1 MQPSEA
7 APASSEPA
15 PTAPPASAAPPA
27 RPAFSRRSF
36 FTGAVAG
43 AIVGKGSEWVQ
54 PLEWTLKG
62 MPHGTQLSFA
72 QCGEDLVAS
81 GLFEYLGIST
91 PTYLD
96 IGAYEPIL
104 GSNTYLFYRRGARGV
119 LVEPNVDCVP
129 KLRSKRP
136 HDTVLNVGIGITA
149 DRAADFYRLTSP
161 QLNTFDKAEAER
173 VVRESAGKV
182 ILREVVKMP
191 LVPINDVIAEHF
203 GGRAPDFLS
212 IDVEG
217 LDYPILKTL
226 DFTKYRP
233 KVICTEL
240 QPHGEPNE
248 EAIAF
253 VKSKDYVI
261 RGMTSPNIFFRDR
274 HAKKA

>member
-1 MQPSEA
+1 MQPSQA
-7 APASSEPA
+7 APASGEPA
-15 PTAPPASAAPPA
+15 PAAPATAPAP

-43 AIVGKGSEWVQ
+43 ALVGKGSEWVQ

-72 QCGEDLVAS
+72 QYGDDLVAS
-81 GLFEYLGIST
+81 SLLEHLGIHT

-136 HDTVLNVGIGITA
+136 HDTVLNAGVGITA
-149 DRAADFYRLTSP
+149 DKSADFYRLTSP
-161 QLNTFDKAEAER
+161 QLNTFDKDEAER
-173 VVRESAGKV
+173 VVRESNGKV

-191 LVPINDVIAEHF
+191 LVPVNDVIAEHL
-203 GGRAPDFLS
+203 GGKAPDFLS

-217 LDYPILKTL
+217 LDYAILQTL
-226 DFTKYRP
+226 DFAKYRP
-233 KVICTEL
+233 KVICAEL
-240 QPHGEPNE
+240 QPRGVPNE
-248 EAIAF
+248 EAVAF
-253 VKSKDYVI
+253 VKSKDYDV
-261 RGMTSPNIFFRDR
+261 RGMTYPNILFLDR
-274 HAKKA
+274 RANKA